1 MESVG
6 NDGEG
11 AHLGVADLDAFFV
24 GVLVENALHR
34 ETRLGFRRT
43 DQLDNSQSAFEWR
56 APPVLRDMA
65 ERGAKG

>member
-1 MESVG
+1 MEYVG
-6 NDGEG
+6 VDGEG

-24 GVLVENALHR
+24 GPLV

-43 DQLDNSQSAFEWR
+43 NQFDDSQSAFEWP

-65 ERGAKG
+65 EHAALDLIPF